1 MSYSFRSARIL
12 ARPVNGLDAL
22 EVEAVYAANREL
34 LVLLDRE
41 NDPALLARRFA
52 QGRNLPP
59 RGHVSRLH
67 NLLLCEAV
75 SMDVMGI
82 LGLYAGYP
90 KADVAY
96 VGELFL
102 HPSFQGAGLGSE
114 AYLGLET
121 LLRQGSMSRVR
132 VGVGLRN
139 WNALRFWIRLGFSQV
154 TGMSGDRVFGK
165 GRYAFL
171 ELQKNLGSVADQGL
185 VIS

>member
-1 MSYSFRSARIL
+1 MSYSFHSARIL
-12 ARPVNGLDAL
+12 ARPVTEADASA
-22 EVEAVYAANREL
+22 VEAVYAANREL

-41 NDPALLARRFA
+41 NDPALLARRFVH
-52 QGRNLPP
+52 GRNLPP
-59 RGHVSRLH
+59 KGHSSCLH
-67 NLLLCEAV
+67 NLLLCDA
-75 SMDVMGI
+75 SSTDVMGI

-90 KADVAY
+90 RADVAY

-102 HPSFQGAGLGSE
+102 SPSFQGVGLGRE
-114 AYLGLET
+114 AYLGLEA

-154 TGMSGDRVFGK
+154 TGMSGDRVFKTG
-165 GRYAFL
+165 GYAFL
-171 ELQKNLGSVADQGL
+171 ELQKNLRSGANQRL

>member
-12 ARPVNGLDAL
+12 ARPVNGLDAP

-41 NDPALLARRFA
+41 NDPALLAHRFA
-52 QGRNLPP
+52 ERRNLPP
-59 RGHVSRLH
+59 KGYASRLH
-67 NLLLCEAV
+67 NLLLCDAA
-75 SMDVMGI
+75 SKDVLGI
-82 LGLYAGYP
+82 LGVYAGYP
-90 KADVAY
+90 RADVAY

-102 HPSFQGAGLGSE
+102 HTSFQGVGLGRE
-114 AYLGLET
+114 AYLSLEA
-121 LLRQGSMSRVR
+121 LLRQGPMSSVR